1 MNILEARLSGTGYR
15 LVLWLLLHVGP
26 DGLIEGAWWHQAA
39 VDLQVSLVSL
49 RRARRE
55 LEVRRLLQSET
66 RRRQRLNR
74 RAFERKDA
82 RADKAAAASC

>member
-1 MNILEARLSGTGYR
+1 VNILEARLSGTGYR

-26 DGLIEGAWWHQAA
+26 DGLIEGAWWRQAA
-39 VDLQVSLVSL
+39 LDLRVSEVSL

-66 RRRQRLNR
+66 RLRQRLNR
-74 RAFERKDA
+74 RAFESKA
-82 RADKAAAASC
+82 TAAAEVKAPC

>member
-1 MNILEARLSGTGYR
+1 MNILESRLSGTGYR

-66 RRRQRLNR
+66 RLRQRLNR

-82 RADKAAAASC
+82 AAAEGRALC